1 MARIPVITGFGGINT
16 AGRSSFHHGYRRLIL
31 DSLDKAK
38 TEQTYRSLASLM
50 KLEFDSTDQQQQFI
64 RDHTLIRRIE
74 EQRFKVD
81 GIGINKRM
89 PVSVYGDDCASFIT
103 KARNLP
109 KRIPENWKITD
120 IEDKMVKVDIQG
132 ETEFMFP
139 TTRDMVVQAA
149 GQLPSGF
156 DPGSLYPA
164 RSHPR
169 GLQMAVYGA
178 SDAVQSMGID
188 WDIVYQHVSP
198 DQISVYAGSSM
209 GQLDQQG
216 YGGMIGARY
225 NDKRTTSK
233 HCPFGLAEMPADF
246 INAYVLG
253 SMGNTGAYI
262 GACAS
267 FLYNLRQAVSD
278 IKNGVARVVVV
289 GNSEA
294 PVESDVIE
302 GYSAM
307 GALATDKELLDLDAK
322 LGLTSPNHRRA
333 ARPFSSN
340 CGFTIAESSQYIVLM
355 DDELAMAL
363 GASVHGAVTD
373 VFVSADGH
381 KKSISSPGVGNYIT
395 MTKAVASARALLG
408 DESIRQRSFVQA
420 HGSST
425 PQNRVTESH
434 ILNETAKLFGIE
446 NWPVAAIKAYV
457 GHSLG
462 VSAGDQLM
470 ATLGVWSEGVIPG
483 IGTIDHVADDVHQS
497 NLQLGSAHIDIGA
510 QNIDS
515 SILNSKGFGGNNASA
530 TVIAPHIVEKMLSKK
545 YGSEAMTAYK
555 TRNESVLEQ
564 AAAYDES
571 ALKGEAPPIYKFDH
585 NVLGGD
591 DIDFSTSKISVPGY
605 ALDIDLEVESPYAD
619 LLQVP

>member
-1 MARIPVITGFGGINT
+1 MARIPIITGFGGINT
-16 AGRSSFHHGYRRLIL
+16 AGRSSFHHAYRRLIL
-31 DSLDKAK
+31 DSLPKVKVD
-38 TEQTYRSLASLM
+38 QTYRSLASLM
-50 KLEFDSTDQQQQFI
+50 KLGFDGSEQQQQFI

-81 GIGINKRM
+81 GIDINKRM
-89 PVSVYGDDCASFIT
+89 PVSVCGNESASFIT

-109 KRIPENWKITD
+109 KHIPENWSIID
-120 IEDKMVKVDIQG
+120 IEDKMVRVDIQG
-132 ETEFMFP
+132 DTEFMLP
-139 TTRDMVVQAA
+139 TRRDIAVQAA

-156 DPGSLYPA
+156 DPGTLYPA

-188 WDIVYQHVSP
+188 WGVVCQHVPP

-209 GQLDQQG
+209 GQLDPQG

-233 HCPFGLAEMPADF
+233 HCPLGLAEMPADF

-253 SMGNTGAYI
+253 SIGNTGAYM

-267 FLYNLRQAVSD
+267 FLYNLRQAVND

-294 PVESDVIE
+294 PIEPDVIE
-302 GYSAM
+302 GYCSM
-307 GALATDKELLDLDAK
+307 GALATDKDLLDLDAK
-322 LGLTSPNHRRA
+322 LGLTSANYRRA

-340 CGFTIAESSQYIVLM
+340 CGFTIAESSQFFVLM

-363 GASVHGAVTD
+363 GANVHGAVTD
-373 VFVSADGH
+373 AFVSADGH
-381 KKSISSPGVGNYIT
+381 KKSISSPGAGNYIT
-395 MTKAVASARALLG
+395 MTKAVASVRALLG
-408 DESIRQRSFVQA
+408 DKSIRQRSFVQA

-470 ATLGVWSEGVIPG
+470 ATLGVWSEGIIPG
-483 IGTIDHVADDVHQS
+483 IATIDHIADDVHRS
-497 NLQLGSAHIDIGA
+497 NLQLGSAHMDVGA
-510 QNIDS
+510 QDIDCC
-515 SILNSKGFGGNNASA
+515 ILNSKGFGGNNASA
-530 TVIAPHIVEKMLSKK
+530 TVIAPHIVDKMLAKK
-545 YGSEAMTAYK
+545 YGSEAMTTYK
-555 TRNESVLEQ
+555 TRNETVLER
-564 AAAYDES
+564 AASYDES
-571 ALKGEAPPIYKFDH
+571 AQNGEAQPIYKFDH
-585 NVLGGD
+585 HVLDSD
-591 DIDFSTSKISVPGY
+591 DLDFSTSKISVPGY
-605 ALDIDLEVESPYAD
+605 ALAINLELESPYAG
-619 LLQVP
+619 LLEVS